1 MHCHLSEF
9 LNGTND
15 FLKSGKKS
23 IIEREDQKIIEIV
36 QKDRRLSVQM
46 IADVVNPKKQIVRKV
61 WNNNKLHR
69 IVCKNNGFFI
79 MTRRQ
84 RIKR

>member
-1 MHCHLSEF
+1 MHCHLS
-9 LNGTND
+9 D

-84 RIKR
+84 SIKR